1 MNHQRISNTISFKGR
16 GGEFFGIWIV
26 NVLLSIVTL
35 GIYSAW
41 AKVRTKRYFYGN
53 TYIDGDNFEYH
64 AQPIQILKGRLVAL
78 AIVFVW
84 GIANSFIPQLAILL
98 LLLFYVVLPWLL
110 WSNARFDSAMTSYRN
125 VHFSFNSSL
134 KDAYVTL
141 LGRGFGAALAIAV
154 FIGVCASV
162 ATISTTASVILA
174 LCSVIVIA
182 ALYGWVAVGV
192 QHYFA
197 NGYRYG
203 DWQFSAELE
212 TSFFVKT
219 YLKAMA
225 IGVSSAIAIMILMV
239 IGFFG
244 SSSFSEV
251 MNGDLSSFNGGSQF
265 LSFALAYVAAIV
277 MMIGLAAYT
286 AVRTRNYVFSQ
297 LKLQLGEQEEN
308 GFEFKSTFAVD
319 GYTWLV
325 ISNFLLQVVTLG
337 LARPWAMVRASRYVA
352 DHTVVVVDMS
362 QLKATDQDSKVKSA
376 ISDEVAQAFDLG
388 VGIG

>member
-64 AQPIQILKGRLVAL
+64 AEPMQILKGRLVAL
-78 AIVFVW
+78 AIVLLW
-84 GIANSFIPQLAILL
+84 GIANSFIPQLALVL
-98 LLLFYVVLPWLL
+98 LLLFYVALPWLL

-134 KDAYVTL
+134 KDAYISI
-141 LGRGFGAALAIAV
+141 LGRGFGAALAVMV
-154 FIGVCASV
+154 FIGICVAVASV
-162 ATISTTASVILA
+162 SQAASVILG
-174 LCSVIVIA
+174 LCSVVVMA
-182 ALYGWVAVGV
+182 ALYGWVVVGV
-192 QHYFA
+192 QRYFV

-203 DWQFSAELE
+203 DWQFSGELE

-219 YLKAMA
+219 YLKAVA
-225 IGVSSAIAIMILMV
+225 IGLSTAVALAIVAVIVMV
-239 IGFFG
+239 G
-244 SSSFSEV
+244 SSGLMEAAT
-251 MNGDLSSFNGGSQF
+251 GDLASLNESSP
-265 LSFALAYVAAIV
+265 VITMVV
-277 MMIGLAAYT
+277 MYLGMIGLTIGLTAYT
-286 AVRTRNYVFSQ
+286 ATRTRNYLFSQ
-297 LKLQLGEQEEN
+297 MKLEKEGQEEN
-308 GFEFKSTFAVD
+308 NFTFKSTYTVD
-319 GYTWLV
+319 GYMWLI
-325 ISNFLLQVVTLG
+325 ISNFLLQVVTLSI
-337 LARPWAMVRASRYVA
+337 ARPWVMVRTSRYVA
-352 DHTVVVVDMS
+352 DKTIVVGDMS
-362 QLKATDQDSKVKSA
+362 QLKAADQDSKVKSA